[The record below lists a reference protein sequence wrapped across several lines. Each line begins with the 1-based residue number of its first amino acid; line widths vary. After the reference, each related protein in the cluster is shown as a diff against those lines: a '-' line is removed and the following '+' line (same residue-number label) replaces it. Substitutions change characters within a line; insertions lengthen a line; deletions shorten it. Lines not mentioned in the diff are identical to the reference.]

1 MTAKKAVNAC
11 RAAGLVIALVL
22 AGGSHTIAATV
33 NKFETTQVLND
44 VPLIL
49 NGSGTRVNKVGA
61 NKVYDVALYAQS
73 KAKTV
78 EELIAMPGP
87 KRLRFIALRDVPG
100 TDFGLSFIKGMK
112 ANASPEQVQRNATS
126 SNRMVEI
133 FSARPKLVA
142 GDYFSIDY
150 VPGKGTI
157 FYLLD
162 VQQGAPVG
170 ESDFFEMVLKVWLG
184 SAPVDPA
191 LKEALLGK

>member
-1 MTAKKAVNAC
+1 MNAKKAVDAC
-11 RAAGLVIALVL
+11 RVAGLVVALVL
-22 AGGSHTIAATV
+22 TSTCPVIAATV
-33 NKFETTQVLND
+33 NKFETTQVLNE

-61 NKVYDVALYAQS
+61 NKVYDVALYTQS

-100 TDFGLSFIKGMK
+100 TEFGLSFIKGMK
-112 ANASPEQVQRNATS
+112 ANASPEQVQRNAPS
-126 SNRMVEI
+126 SNRMVDI

-142 GDYFSIDY
+142 GDFFSIDY
-150 VPGKGTI
+150 VPGKGTF

-170 ESDFFEMVLKVWLG
+170 DADFFEMVLKVWLG

-191 LKEALLGK
+191 LKESLLGK

>member
-61 NKVYDVALYAQS
+61 NKVYDVAL
-73 KAKTV
+73 
-78 EELIAMPGP
+78 
-87 KRLRFIALRDVPG
+87 RDVPG

-112 ANASPEQVQRNATS
+112 ANASPDQVQRNATS

-157 FYLLD
+157 FL
-162 VQQGAPVG
+162 
-170 ESDFFEMVLKVWLG
+170 
-184 SAPVDPA
+184 PA
-191 LKEALLGK
+191 